1 MGGEDLVLRLCDHG
15 AEVLGIDRTT
25 EEIASRRAAAEHI
38 APPVVAYLADVPAL
52 VTRWLPGGDVPL
64 EDMRTPV
71 VMAQVAAMLRRLHAT
86 PALPSAF
93 AIFRLVE
100 EQRALADGLPDS
112 YDAPARAGP
121 SHRGRMRPQPPR
133 ARPGLLPQRPADR
146 QLRARWRA
154 RVHRRL
160 GVRGDERPLLRPRQ
174 PVGQQRLF
182 EADDDRALL
191 ELYWDEPVTDAR
203 FASLQLFRI
212 MSDFREAMWGVVQL
226 RRLEPRLRLR
236 RLRATSTS
244 GGSSARRPTR
254 GWRSGW
260 PLPRPRELPDRA
272 RVVIVGGGVGGTS
285 IAYHLAALGE
295 RDVVLVD
302 RAELTS
308 GSTFHSAG
316 LVGQLRGSVSLTRM
330 MMDSVELY
338 RRLGDACGW
347 VECGGLRL
355 ACTPE
360 REEEL
365 HRQVGWSRTF
375 GLPLELLSAD
385 EAAALF
391 PLMSTDGVRAASYL
405 PTDGY
410 LDPSQLTYALAEGAR
425 EGGCRIFTHTRVTA
439 IDVDDGR
446 VRGVQTEWGPI
457 EAEVVVNAGGMFAA
471 EIGRMAGVRVPVVP
485 FAHEYLVTQP
495 FRERDGSHLPTLR
508 DPDLLVYYR
517 EEGGGLVMGGYE
529 RHSAPWSLR
538 PDGLDAIAPDFNGIL
553 LEEDWDRFEEIAV
566 NSRRRVPA
574 MEDVKVTRLING
586 PEGFTP
592 DNEFCLGESEVR
604 GFFVAAG
611 FCAHGLAGAGGIG
624 KAMAEWIVAG
634 EPAMDLW
641 EMDVRRFGAHY
652 RSPSYTL
659 KRTRE
664 VYETYY
670 DIKYPGHERKAGRPL
685 RVSSAYAW
693 HRDHGA
699 AFGEKS
705 GWERVNWYESNAPAG
720 DEGAAPARLGGP
732 AVVAGDRRRARR
744 LPRARG
750 ALRRVVV
757 RQDRGRAARA
767 PRRSWSGCATTAS
780 RATSA
785 QITYTQMLNARGG
798 IECDFTVTRVE
809 EELFSIVTGTAF
821 GNHDLSWIRRNAP
834 ARRVRARQR
843 RDRALGVLRA
853 LGPARPRR
861 ARAAD
866 ARPARLRLHDAC
878 ATWPSATCRC
888 ARCA

>member
-1 MGGEDLVLRLCDHG
+1 V
-15 AEVLGIDRTT
+15 
-25 EEIASRRAAAEHI
+25 
-38 APPVVAYLADVPAL
+38 
-52 VTRWLPGGDVPL
+52 
-64 EDMRTPV
+64 
-71 VMAQVAAMLRRLHAT
+71 
-86 PALPSAF
+86 
-93 AIFRLVE
+93 
-100 EQRALADGLPDS
+100 
-112 YDAPARAGP
+112 
-121 SHRGRMRPQPPR
+121 
-133 ARPGLLPQRPADR
+133 
-146 QLRARWRA
+146 
-154 RVHRRL
+154 
-160 GVRGDERPLLRPRQ
+160 
-174 PVGQQRLF
+174 
-182 EADDDRALL
+182 
-191 ELYWDEPVTDAR
+191 
-203 FASLQLFRI
+203 
-212 MSDFREAMWGVVQL
+212 
-226 RRLEPRLRLR
+226 
-236 RLRATSTS
+236 
-244 GGSSARRPTR
+244 
-254 GWRSGW
+254 
-260 PLPRPRELPDRA
+260 PRPRELPERA

-285 IAYHLAALGE
+285 IAYHLAQLGE

-330 MMDSVELY
+330 MMDSVALY
-338 RRLGDACGW
+338 RHLGDACGW

-375 GLPLELLSAD
+375 GLALELLSAD

-425 EGGCRIFTHTRVTA
+425 EGGCRIYTHTRVTA
-439 IDVDDGR
+439 IDVEAGR
-446 VRGVQTEWGPI
+446 VRGVQTEWGPV

-495 FRERDGSHLPTLR
+495 FRERDDGHLPTLR

-538 PDGLDAIAPDFNGIL
+538 PDGLDAIPPDFNGIL

-566 NSRRRVPA
+566 NSRKRVPA

-586 PEGFTP
+586 PEAFTP
-592 DNEFCLGESEVR
+592 DNEFLLGESEVR

-611 FCAHGLAGAGGIG
+611 FCAHGLAGAGGLG

-652 RSPSYTL
+652 RSPRYTL
-659 KRTRE
+659 ERTRE

-670 DIKYPGHERKAGRPL
+670 DIKYPGHEREAGRPL

-720 DEGAAPARLGGP
+720 DEELRPRGWAGRLWSPAIGAEHIACRERAALFDESSFAKIEVAGPGAADYLEWLCDNR
-732 AVVAGDRRRARR
+732 V
-744 LPRARG
+744 ARG
-750 ALRRVVV
+750 V
-757 RQDRGRAARA
+757 G
-767 PRRSWSGCATTAS
+767 
-780 RATSA
+780 

-834 ARRVRARQR
+834 VDGSVRVSDVTSRWACFGLWGPRARDVLAPLTPDPLDFGYMTMRDLAVGDVPVRALRVTFTGEPGWELYCPTEFGAALWRTLWEAGEAYGLAAGGYRAIDTLRLEKGYRVWAADITPDETPHEAGLGFCVANDKEFAGRDALEGREPARRLRCLVLEDPRSV
-843 RDRALGVLRA
+843 ALGNEPVRVEGEIVGRVTTGGYGYTVGRSIAYAYLPPDQDVGAAVEVDIFGRWVA
-853 LGPARPRR
+853 GEVAAEPLFDPRGDR
-861 ARAAD
+861 VRV
-866 ARPARLRLHDAC
+866 
-878 ATWPSATCRC
+878 
-888 ARCA
+888 